1 MGNKPA
7 SDFVWHF
14 SPHLRALLRKPRI
27 IPKPATTLIRMPP
40 KEYTTGT
47 QASSIYCLHLLIT
60 YASNINEQGSTLAQ
74 LVGMAGPESTST
86 RRSRID
92 VCGRLTKQ
100 VDGGSFQAGSSDQ
113 HCKALRLAFG
123 NFQAVGAA
131 SSESFGGWRRALDTI
146 AQRVKKEFMKKE
158 LRCTQMLLLAWCK
171 TA

>member
-1 MGNKPA
+1 
-7 SDFVWHF
+7 
-14 SPHLRALLRKPRI
+14 
-27 IPKPATTLIRMPP
+27 MPP

-131 SSESFGGWRRALDTI
+131 SSESFGGWRRALDTS
-146 AQRVKKEFMKKE
+146 AQRVKTEFMNKE
-158 LRCTQMLLLAWCK
+158 LSVLKCFFSLGTRPLDLSCRVHRLFAKRPKLTVC
-171 TA
+171 